1 MVTHDEIL
9 LKDRIRHL
17 LNLKKV
23 NFGMLADGNETLRA
37 RFGRQV
43 NNVDTAVPYT
53 TIHKLLTMFPD
64 ISADW
69 LVMGEGSMRKADCLA
84 PKVYNHNQ
92 VTNSTAGGDIN
103 VGGRTVPVPQ
113 TIDAVKVQDMQAA
126 MAAQAARIEE
136 LEKDKELLQGLLAAF
151 TKK

>member
-1 MVTHDEIL
+1 MVSNEEKM
-9 LKDRIRHL
+9 LKERIKHL
-17 LNLKKV
+17 LVYKKMTISGLTRNEV
-23 NFGMLADGNETLRA
+23 IYKRLRRQINDEALVSYSTIYMLL
-37 RFGRQV
+37 
-43 NNVDTAVPYT
+43 Y
-53 TIHKLLTMFPD
+53 MFPD

-103 VGGRTVPVPQ
+103 VGVRTVSVPQ
-113 TIDAVKVQDMQAA
+113 TIDEIQVKDMQSTI
-126 MAAQAARIEE
+126 AAQQQRISE
-136 LEKDKELLQGLLAAF
+136 LEQDKQLLQGLLSAF

>member
-37 RFGRQV
+37 RYGRQV
-43 NNVDTAVPYT
+43 NNADTSVPYT
-53 TIHKLLTMFPD
+53 TIHLLLSMFPD

-103 VGGRTVPVPQ
+103 IGSKTVPVPH
-113 TIDAVKVQDMQAA
+113 TIDAIHVQDMQATI
-126 MAAQAARIEE
+126 AAQAARIEE
-136 LEKDKELLQGLLAAF
+136 LEKDKALYQGLLSAF
-151 TKK
+151 SKK

>member
-1 MVTHDEIL
+1 MTKEEESLIKERMRFVLT
-9 LKDRIRHL
+9 
-17 LNLKKV
+17 KKRMSIAKFADNNKSDSV
-23 NFGMLADGNETLRA
+23 RYGQQFNGSAGVQLA
-37 RFGRQV
+37 
-43 NNVDTAVPYT
+43 
-53 TIHKLLTMFPD
+53 TIYKLLYMFPD

-103 VGGRTVPVPQ
+103 VGVRTVSVPHSLDEIQ
-113 TIDAVKVQDMQAA
+113 VKDMQSTI
-126 MAAQAARIEE
+126 AAQQQRITE
-136 LEKDKELLQGLLAAF
+136 LEQDKQLLQGLLSAF

>member
-1 MVTHDEIL
+1 MVSKEEEM
-9 LKDRIRHL
+9 LKERIRHL
-17 LNLKKV
+17 LTMKRV
-23 NFGMLADGNETLRA
+23 SVASLADNETLRI
-37 RFGRQV
+37 RYRRQI
-43 NNVDTAVPYT
+43 NGDAAVPYS
-53 TIHKLLTMFPD
+53 TIHLLLTMFHD

-103 VGGRTVPVPQ
+103 VGVRTVQVPQ
-113 TIDAVKVQDMQAA
+113 SISDIQAKDLQATI
-126 MAAQAARIEE
+126 AAQQQRISE
-136 LEKDKELLQGLLAAF
+136 LEQDKQLLQGLLTAF